1 MTSGNKHRDTEQL
14 HVVAPLGIFGVIA
27 SQREFEQLRDDLLV
41 LKGAIP
47 ENERPWIARYLRAGA
62 IVAAIME
69 YTRDVVGGAFGVSGG
84 SAINTDGA
92 YYWRVDAADYV
103 EHYGVGLPDSF
114 LCHGRALQWVAP
126 AVSPEDVLLIDKYLY
141 EHAPRLHMR

>member
-1 MTSGNKHRDTEQL
+1 VSGNRCLDAKQS

-27 SQREFEQLRDDLLV
+27 SQPEFEQLRDDLLA
-41 LKGAIP
+41 LQGAIP
-47 ENERPWIARYLRAGA
+47 ENERPLIARYLRAGA
-62 IVAAIME
+62 IVAALME

-84 SAINTDGA
+84 SAINTDGT

-103 EHYGVGLPDSF
+103 EHYGIRLPDSF
-114 LCHGRALQWVAP
+114 ICHGRALQWLAP

>member
-1 MTSGNKHRDTEQL
+1 VSGNSHRDAEQL

-41 LKGAIP
+41 LKGAIH

-92 YYWRVDAADYV
+92 YYWRVDAANYV

>member
-1 MTSGNKHRDTEQL
+1 VTSDNKHRHDEQL
-14 HVVAPLGIFGVIA
+14 HVVAPLGIFGVLA
-27 SQREFEQLRDDLLV
+27 SQPEFEQLRGDLLV
-41 LKGAIP
+41 LQGAIP
-47 ENERPWIARYLRAGA
+47 ENERAVIARYLRAGA
-62 IVAAIME
+62 IVFAIME

-84 SAINTDGA
+84 SAINTDGV
-92 YYWRVDAADYV
+92 YYWRFDAADYV
-103 EHYGVGLPDSF
+103 EHYGVKLPDSF